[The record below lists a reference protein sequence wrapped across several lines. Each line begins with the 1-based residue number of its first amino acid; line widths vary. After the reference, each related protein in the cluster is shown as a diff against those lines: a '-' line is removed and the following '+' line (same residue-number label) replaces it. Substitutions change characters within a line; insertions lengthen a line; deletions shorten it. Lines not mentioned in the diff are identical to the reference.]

1 MPIAAED
8 RTATGAVPALFT
20 STSAVC
26 VTGLA
31 VVDTGS
37 HWSGFGIMTMA
48 SLLALLVSG
57 KPRLRMQLTA
67 QAETKS
73 LGIGD
78 VRRVLLGVAGST
90 LIVELSVGAALALRF
105 RYGYGATDCR
115 CSQPTQGGSS
125 CRTIDQAP
133 EVHGRH
139 LRQAQGRPH
148 RRRGHNGAVTDD
160 ERADEAIPVIRD
172 VDHGTA
178 KLMPDV
184 DRARAWL
191 LTVDGAPQSYVDL
204 DAPTH
209 LEFEYA
215 QRLAH
220 VLDTADDP
228 DRPLDVI
235 HLGGGALTLPRY
247 VAATRPGSRQDVVE
261 ADRGLLEL
269 VTERLPLLADSGI
282 TVHGA
287 DARGWLEAAAPD
299 STDVLV
305 ADVFGGS
312 RVPAHLTSV
321 AYARAAER
329 VLRAGGVYAANLAD
343 GAPFGFLRSQLATF
357 AEVFGEVALIAEPTV
372 LRGRRFGNAVL
383 VASHEAIEVEALA
396 RRAAGDIFPARVE
409 YGAAL
414 RRFIGAAKPVRDE
427 DAVASPEPPDGAF
440 SIG

>member
-1 MPIAAED
+1 
-8 RTATGAVPALFT
+8 
-20 STSAVC
+20 
-26 VTGLA
+26 
-31 VVDTGS
+31 
-37 HWSGFGIMTMA
+37 MT
-48 SLLALLVSG
+48 
-57 KPRLRMQLTA
+57 
-67 QAETKS
+67 E
-73 LGIGD
+73 
-78 VRRVLLGVAGST
+78 
-90 LIVELSVGAALALRF
+90 
-105 RYGYGATDCR
+105 
-115 CSQPTQGGSS
+115 
-125 CRTIDQAP
+125 
-133 EVHGRH
+133 
-139 LRQAQGRPH
+139 
-148 RRRGHNGAVTDD
+148 D
-160 ERADEAIPVIRD
+160 ERADEAIAVIKD

-184 DRARAWL
+184 DRPRAWL

-220 VLDTADDP
+220 VIDTAADP
-228 DRPLDVI
+228 DRPLDVV

-269 VTERLPLLADSGI
+269 ITERLPLPADSGI

-287 DARGWLEAAAPD
+287 DARQWLEAAAPD

-312 RVPAHLTSV
+312 RVPAHLTSM

-343 GAPFGFLRSQLATF
+343 GAPFDFLRSQLATF
-357 AEVFGEVALIAEPTV
+357 AEVFGQVALIAEPTV

-396 RRAAGDIFPARVE
+396 RRAAADIFPARVE
-409 YGAAL
+409 HGAAL
-414 RRFIGAAKPVRDE
+414 RLFTGDAKPVRDE
-427 DAVASPEPPDGAF
+427 DAVASPEPPGGAF